1 MERGDR
7 GSADTEKRSYGPF
20 SFVPSHEAPKL
31 SWPRGARMAFV
42 IVPNV
47 EFFPLDV
54 RIPGARP
61 KIPDVSAWGRRDYGN
76 RVGFFRMADI
86 MARFGMRG
94 TVALNSMVCDYCP
107 QVVERCL
114 ELDWELMGHGETNAV
129 LLSDY
134 DSEAESAACIRRTLD
149 RIEAFCGKRP
159 KGWLGPGRQQTW
171 STLDVIAE
179 EGCTYTFDWD
189 NDDQPVLMDVG
200 GRPIVAMP
208 YGAGVSDL
216 QAFHQMHA
224 SPAEF
229 EQMIRDAFD
238 VLYRESA
245 DSNRVVGIS
254 LHPFIIGLPHRITA
268 LERGLDY
275 IRGHDDVWLAT
286 GEEITE
292 CFLAQ
297 V

>member
-1 MERGDR
+1 MK
-7 GSADTEKRSYGPF
+7 SQSYGPF
-20 SFVPSHEAPKL
+20 PYRPIHEAPKL
-31 SWPRGARMAFV
+31 TWPEGARVAFV

-47 EFFPLDV
+47 EFFPLNMP
-54 RIPGARP
+54 IPNARP
-61 KIPDVSAWGRRDYGN
+61 NIPDVSAWGRRDYGN

-86 MARFGMRG
+86 MARLGMRG
-94 TVALNSMVCDYCP
+94 TVALNSLVCDHCP
-107 QVVERCL
+107 QVVEKCL

-134 DSEAESAACIRRTLD
+134 GTEEEEADCIRRTLD
-149 RIEAFCGKRP
+149 RIEAFSGKRP

-171 STLDVIAE
+171 NTLDAIAE

-189 NDDQPVLMDVG
+189 NDDQPVVMEVNG
-200 GRPIVAMP
+200 KSIVSMP

-216 QAFHQMHA
+216 QAFHRMNA

-245 DSNRVVGIS
+245 ESGRVVGIS
-254 LHPFIIGLPHRITA
+254 LHPFIVGLPHRITA
-268 LERGLDY
+268 LERGLEY
-275 IRGHDDVWLAT
+275 ISRHDDVWLAT
-286 GEEITE
+286 GEEITNA
-292 CFLAQ
+292 FLSQAIK
-297 V
+297 

>member
-1 MERGDR
+1 MEP
-7 GSADTEKRSYGPF
+7 RSYGPF
-20 SFVPSHEAPKL
+20 PYRPIHEAPRL
-31 SWPRGARMAFV
+31 TWPGGARVAFV

-47 EFFPLDV
+47 EFFPLDMK
-54 RIPGARP
+54 IPGARP
-61 KIPDVSAWGRRDYGN
+61 NIPDVSAWGRRDYGN

-86 MARFGMRG
+86 MARLGMRG
-94 TVALNSMVCDYCP
+94 TVALNSLVCDHYP
-107 QVVERCL
+107 QIVEKCL

-134 DSEAESAACIRRTLD
+134 ETEAGRADCIRRTLD

-171 STLDVIAE
+171 NTLDVIAG

-189 NDDQPVLMDVG
+189 NDDQPVVMEVDG
-200 GRPIVAMP
+200 KSIVSMP

-238 VLYRESA
+238 VLYRESVE
-245 DSNRVVGIS
+245 SGRVVCIS
-254 LHPFIIGLPHRITA
+254 LHPFIVGLPYRITA
-268 LERGLDY
+268 LERGLEY
-275 IRGHDDVWLAT
+275 ISRHDDVWLAT
-286 GEEITE
+286 GEEIARS
-292 CFLAQ
+292 FLAQ
-297 V
+297 QGLS